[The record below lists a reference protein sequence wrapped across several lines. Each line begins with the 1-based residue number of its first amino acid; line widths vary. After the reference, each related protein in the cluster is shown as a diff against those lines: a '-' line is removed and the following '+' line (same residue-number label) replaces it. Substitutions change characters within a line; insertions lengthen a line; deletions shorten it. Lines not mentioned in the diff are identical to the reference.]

1 MIQTIPGAKWLLRI
15 YVNGASPR
23 SLPAIANLR
32 QICEDNLAGQ
42 YEIEV
47 VDLIEQPHLAEV
59 EQIAAIPTVERR
71 LPLPVRRVIGD
82 LSDTASALSGL
93 QIEPK
98 K

>member
-1 MIQTIPGAKWLLRI
+1 MIQTVPGAKWLLRI
-15 YVNGASPR
+15 YINGASQK

-32 QICEDNLAGQ
+32 QICEDNLTGQ
-42 YEIEV
+42 YQIEV
-47 VDLIEQPHLAEV
+47 VDLIEQPHLAES

-71 LPLPVRRVIGD
+71 FPLPLRRVIGD
-82 LSDTASALSGL
+82 LSDTASALIGL

>member
-1 MIQTIPGAKWLLRI
+1 MADRLLRI
-15 YVNGASPR
+15 YINGASQK

-32 QICEDNLAGQ
+32 QICEDNLTGQ
-42 YEIEV
+42 YQIEV
-47 VDLIEQPHLAEV
+47 VDLIEQPQLAES

-82 LSDTASALSGL
+82 LSDTASALIGL